1 LNIGKLNYY
10 LSAVD
15 DMLKSEHDQPFIGV
29 LLCKTKDKLDVEY
42 ALRNLN
48 TPIGVSEF
56 RFNELPA
63 DIQRQMPTVE
73 ELENELFKTE
83 DFNHEQ

>member
-1 LNIGKLNYY
+1 
-10 LSAVD
+10 
-15 DMLKSEHDQPFIGV
+15 
-29 LLCKTKDKLDVEY
+29 VEY

-63 DIQRQMPTVE
+63 EIQRQMPTVE
-73 ELENELFKTE
+73 ELENELFKME
-83 DFNHEQ
+83 GFDNER

>member
-1 LNIGKLNYY
+1 
-10 LSAVD
+10 
-15 DMLKSEHDQPFIGV
+15 LKSEHDQPSIGV
-29 LLCKTKDKLDVEY
+29 LLCKTKDNLDVEY

-63 DIQRQMPTVE
+63 EIQRQMPTVE
-73 ELENELFKTE
+73 ELEKELFKTE
-83 DFNHEQ
+83 GFDNER